1 MTFSFSRSAFRRLA
15 LALATVAMT
24 TAFVPTA
31 EATQGRKGKMAAG
44 IAIGALAVGAAAAL
58 AASQNRAHAQT
69 YDYGYQPMPS
79 PTYAPMGFAPS
90 YAPSYDDYEPVE
102 YRSYHRPRAVRADA
116 AINACHRAGRKLY
129 GYRHGRLDQVT
140 SVERVG
146 HGMFRV
152 EAVGRGFEG
161 PYASRVVCVSDSRGN
176 VRDFAVY

>member
-1 MTFSFSRSAFRRLA
+1 
-15 LALATVAMT
+15 
-24 TAFVPTA
+24 
-31 EATQGRKGKMAAG
+31 
-44 IAIGALAVGAAAAL
+44 
-58 AASQNRAHAQT
+58 
-69 YDYGYQPMPS
+69 MPAPS
-79 PTYAPMGFAPS
+79 YAPMGFAPS
-90 YAPSYDDYEPVE
+90 YGTRYTQSYDDYEPVE
-102 YRSYHRPRAVRADA
+102 YHGYQRPRAVRADA

-161 PYASRVVCVSDSRGN
+161 PYSSRVVCLSDSRGN